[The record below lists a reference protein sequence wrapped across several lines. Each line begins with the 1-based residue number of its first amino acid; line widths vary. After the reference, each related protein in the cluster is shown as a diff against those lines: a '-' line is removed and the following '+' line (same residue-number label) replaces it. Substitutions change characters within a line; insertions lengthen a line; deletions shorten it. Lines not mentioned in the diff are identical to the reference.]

1 METSKQIIMTNA
13 KFRAYWYEAI
23 DTTPAEE
30 HIHFTRIMKGEK
42 YLIAKTDNPNFV
54 SVTGKLFSNSGG
66 FERVVDKH
74 LHFTRVKPNVKLIDV
89 KNHANSNPH
98 KH

>member
-1 METSKQIIMTNA
+1 MTNT

-30 HIHFTRIMKGEK
+30 HIHFTRLMKGEK

-54 SVTGKLFSNSGG
+54 SITGKLFSNSGG
-66 FERVVDKH
+66 FERVIDKH
-74 LHFTRVKPNVKLIDV
+74 LHWTRVKPNVKLIDV
-89 KNHANSNPH
+89 SECVNTCTNG
-98 KH
+98 